1 MDVVWGVYLLALGW
15 AVCGVV
21 LVVWTGLLLAQML
34 AAAWLWRAPAHGFE
48 EDAPPLAVLMPAHDE
63 ATVIAQTV
71 AAVREH
77 LRPQDRLLV
86 VADNCTDA
94 TAEAAR
100 AAGAEVV
107 ERTDQVLRGKGYAL
121 AHGLAHL
128 EQSPPQVV
136 LVVDADCRLSA
147 GALQRL
153 AAQAWKMQRPVQGLY
168 LMQAATDSS
177 LKLRVAAFAW
187 ALRNHLRA
195 LGHKCLGLP
204 CQLMGSGMAFPWPL
218 VQQVSFAT
226 GHIVEDL
233 KLGLTFAAKGKA
245 PYFCPEAVVLSDFPN
260 NEQGA
265 QSQRKRWEH
274 GHLTVLLQDAP
285 RYVLQALLQRKL
297 GLLALALDM
306 SVPPLAL
313 LTALCGVYALLGA
326 AVVWQTA
333 VVWPLL
339 LGLGACM
346 ALMAAVVLGW
356 VLVGRAW
363 VRGHELLL
371 VPLYILRKLPLYVG
385 FVFKRQVAWV
395 KTRRE

>member
-1 MDVVWGVYLLALGW
+1 MSNLLWLVPMAL
-15 AVCGVV
+15 CGG
-21 LVVWTGLLLAQML
+21 LLLLWTGLLLAQML
-34 AAAWLWRAPAHGFE
+34 AAAWLWRAPANGLE

-71 AAVREH
+71 ASVREH

-128 EQSPPQVV
+128 EQRPPQVV
-136 LVVDADCRLSA
+136 LVVDADCRLAA
-147 GALQRL
+147 GTLQRL
-153 AAQAWKMQRPVQGLY
+153 AAHAWKMQRPVQGLY
-168 LMQAATDSS
+168 LMQAAAGSS

-195 LGHKCLGLP
+195 LGYKCLGLP

-265 QSQRKRWEH
+265 QSQRQRWEH

-313 LTALCGVYALLGA
+313 LTALCGVYVLVGA
-326 AVVWQTA
+326 AVARQTE

-339 LGLGACM
+339 LGLVACGA
-346 ALMAAVVLGW
+346 LLLAVVLGW
-356 VLVGRAW
+356 VLVGRTW

>member
-1 MDVVWGVYLLALGW
+1 MNSSLLWLLPLALLGT
-15 AVCGVV
+15 
-21 LVVWTGLLLAQML
+21 LLLLWTGVLLVQVF
-34 AAAWLWRAPAHGFE
+34 AAAWMWRAQA
-48 EDAPPLAVLMPAHDE
+48 EDTPYETPTLVVLMPAHDE
-63 ATVIAQTV
+63 ATVIVQTV
-71 AAVREH
+71 AKLLGH

-86 VADNCTDA
+86 VADNCTDT

-100 AAGAEVV
+100 TAGAEVV
-107 ERTDQVLRGKGYAL
+107 ERANPVLRGKGYAL
-121 AHGLAHL
+121 AHGLACL
-128 EQSPPQVV
+128 AQRPPQVV
-136 LVVDADCRLSA
+136 LVVDADCRVA
-147 GALQRL
+147 PGALQRL
-153 AAQAWKMQRPVQGLY
+153 AAQAWKLQRPVQGLY
-168 LMQAATDSS
+168 LMQASADSG

-195 LGHKCLGLP
+195 LGYKCLGLP

-233 KLGLTFAAKGKA
+233 KLGLTFAAMGKP
-245 PYFCPEAVVLSDFPN
+245 PYFCPEAVVLSDFPAS
-260 NEQGA
+260 EQGA

-285 RYVLQALLQRKL
+285 RYLAQALWQRRG

-313 LTALCGVYALLGA
+313 LAALCVAYAALGA
-326 AVVWQTA
+326 VVFRQTG
-333 VVWPLL
+333 VVWPLWVGGGACAALLSATL
-339 LGLGACM
+339 LG
-346 ALMAAVVLGW
+346 W
-356 VLVGRAW
+356 TLVGKAW

-371 VPLYILRKLPLYVG
+371 VPIYILWKLPLYVA
-385 FVFKRQVAWV
+385 FLFKRQVAWV